1 MKAHRARMGARW
13 LLVLLLIP
21 FVVLLWPPFYNFT
34 EPQLIGIP
42 FFYWFQ
48 LAWIIVTAILTL
60 VVYLADPKDSQN
72 DGIPR

>member
-1 MKAHRARMGARW
+1 MGARW